1 MKRLNLR
8 TIAIVMVMVVSF
20 ISTGCLGRFAAFN
33 KLSDWNQK
41 VTDDKFLNEII
52 FLAFNIVPVYGVA
65 LLADAIVFN
74 SIEFWGGKN
83 PMMSEGNHQKVVE
96 SGDLKVV
103 QNFRQNGGL
112 KTMEARFYLKDRPV
126 NTLTLSKRMESDEF
140 AGEVVASDGIV
151 KSFTIRADEEGL
163 IVTRYNQEG
172 QPTVEVVKGSALQS
186 LSADVAALINDS
198 TLQLASAH

>member
-20 ISTGCLGRFAAFN
+20 MSTGCLGRFAAFN

-41 VTDDKFLNEII
+41 VTNDKFLNEII
-52 FLAFNIVPVYGVA
+52 FLAFNIIPVYGVA

-74 SIEFWGGKN
+74 SIEFWGGQN
-83 PMMSEGNHQKVVE
+83 PMMSEGDHQKVVE

-103 QNFRQNGGL
+103 QDFRQNGEL
-112 KTMEARFYLKDRPV
+112 KTMEARFYLKDRLV
-126 NTLTLSKRMESDEF
+126 NTLTLSQRMESDEF

-172 QPTVEVVKGSALQS
+172 QPTIEVVKGSALQS
-186 LSADVAALINDS
+186 LSANVAALINDS